1 MNFYSYKITES
12 ENNFYV
18 YVVSLFDDPNY
29 TMETFEHYVA
39 NSPQIPL
46 CQYFNTCDFDEMKIE
61 KVAINPVDILNKN
74 LPADNHCANISQD
87 FIALIPPPKEKV

>member
-39 NSPQIPL
+39 NPPQIPL

-61 KVAINPVDILNKN
+61 KLLLIL
-74 LPADNHCANISQD
+74 
-87 FIALIPPPKEKV
+87 LIFLIKTYQQITIVRTLVKTLLH